1 MKKSLALAGLLIV
14 VLLLPVISLACS
26 SEGVTASLGEQFTL
40 PAGKSA
46 VITGESLKIKFVEVT
61 GDSRCPTGV
70 QCIQAG
76 DVKCL
81 MLISYFDSQSSLV
94 FTQQGGNDITTQDFN
109 VYRITFKVEPYPQA
123 GKPIKPEDYKM
134 VMTVT
139 KFQK

>member
-1 MKKSLALAGLLIV
+1 MKKSLALAGLLV
-14 VLLLPVISLACS
+14 LVLLLPFISPACT
-26 SEGVTASLGEQFTL
+26 SENVAASLGQQFTL

-94 FTQQGGNDITTQDFN
+94 FTQLGGNDITTQDFN
-109 VYRITFKVEPYPQA
+109 VYRITFKVEPYPQS
-123 GKPIKPEDYKM
+123 GKQIKPEDYKM